1 MKTKKDYKPGSVNV
15 REINDAIK
23 EIELNTSLYKK
34 KRLSTESYIKKVHI
48 SISRLTSERD
58 YIEYLSNI
66 GQN

>member
-1 MKTKKDYKPGSVNV
+1 METKKDYKPGSVNV

-48 SISRLTSERD
+48 SLSRLTSERD